1 MPRSYC
7 PMQTMI
13 FLPTLRRLAA
23 LFALAGVLCLAAGC
37 SSLDKAS
44 NSVAGVLEP
53 YRMEIVQGNVVSR
66 EQVAAIPKGASRAQ
80 VAAVLGTPLLTSVF
94 HADRWVYA
102 FSLYQQGKPGQ
113 LRQATVFFK
122 GDNMERIEADALP
135 TESEFVSSLRTT
147 VQLPAPK
154 PMQASAEALAKF
166 PAPAPKAA
174 APALPPARTNYP
186 PLEP

>member
-1 MPRSYC
+1 MERSYC
-7 PMQTMI
+7 CYHPMI
-13 FLPTLRRLAA
+13 FAFSLRRLAP
-23 LFALAGVLCLAAGC
+23 LIALASTLLWLAGC
-37 SSLDKAS
+37 GSVDKAS

-80 VAAVLGTPLLTSVF
+80 VAAVLGTPLVTSVF

-102 FSLYQQGKPGQ
+102 FSLNQQGKIPQ
-113 LRQATVFFK
+113 LRHVTVYFNQ
-122 GDNMERIEADALP
+122 DRMERIDADELP
-135 TESEFVSSLRTT
+135 TESEFVNTLRTT

-154 PMQASAEALAKF
+154 PLQASAEALSKF
-166 PAPAPKAA
+166 PAPAPKAVA
-174 APALPPARTNYP
+174 STLPPARTDYP

>member
-1 MPRSYC
+1 
-7 PMQTMI
+7 MI
-13 FLPTLRRLAA
+13 FAPTLRRLAA
-23 LFALAGVLCLAAGC
+23 LFALAGMLCLTAACG
-37 SSLDKAS
+37 SLDKAS

-66 EQVAAIPKGASRAQ
+66 EQVAVIPKGASRAQ

-102 FSLYQQGKPGQ
+102 FSLNQQGKLPQ
-113 LRQATVFFK
+113 LRQVTVYFK
-122 GDNMERIEADALP
+122 GDNMERIDADALP
-135 TESEFVSSLRTT
+135 TEAEFVSSLRTKME
-147 VQLPAPK
+147 LPAPK
-154 PMQASAEALAKF
+154 PLQASAEALAKF

-174 APALPPARTNYP
+174 ASALPPPRTNYP

>member
-1 MPRSYC
+1 MTRSYC
-7 PMQTMI
+7 RMQTMI

-135 TESEFVSSLRTT
+135 TESEFVSTLRTT
-147 VQLPAPK
+147 VQLPPPK

>member
-1 MPRSYC
+1 MTRSYC
-7 PMQTMI
+7 RPQAMI
-13 FLPTLRRLAA
+13 FIPSLRRLAA
-23 LFALAGVLCLAAGC
+23 LFSLVGVLFLASGC
-37 SSLDKAS
+37 GSVDKAS

-102 FSLYQQGKPGQ
+102 FSLNQQGKIPQ
-113 LRQATVFFK
+113 LRQVTVYFK
-122 GDNMERIEADALP
+122 GDNMERIDADALP
-135 TESEFVSSLRTT
+135 TEAEFVNSLRTKME
-147 VQLPAPK
+147 LPPAK
-154 PMQASAEALAKF
+154 PLEASAEALAKF

-174 APALPPARTNYP
+174 ASALPPPRTNYP

>member
-1 MPRSYC
+1 MARSYC
-7 PMQTMI
+7 RMKYMI

-37 SSLDKAS
+37 GSFDKAS

-66 EQVAAIPKGASRAQ
+66 EQVAAIPKGASRVQ
-80 VAAVLGTPLLTSVF
+80 VAAVLGTPLLTSAF

-102 FSLYQQGKPGQ
+102 FSLYQQGKAGQ
-113 LRQATVFFK
+113 ARQVTVYFK
-122 GDNMERIEADALP
+122 GDSMERIEADALP
-135 TESEFVSSLRTT
+135 TESEFVNSLRTT
-147 VQLPAPK
+147 VQLPPPK
-154 PMQASAEALAKF
+154 ALEASEEALAKF
-166 PAPAPKAA
+166 PAPAPKA
-174 APALPPARTNYP
+174 PASVLPPPRTNYP

>member
-1 MPRSYC
+1 
-7 PMQTMI
+7 
-13 FLPTLRRLAA
+13 
-23 LFALAGVLCLAAGC
+23 
-37 SSLDKAS
+37 
-44 NSVAGVLEP
+44 
-53 YRMEIVQGNVVSR
+53 
-66 EQVAAIPKGASRAQ
+66 
-80 VAAVLGTPLLTSVF
+80 
-94 HADRWVYA
+94 
-102 FSLYQQGKPGQ
+102 
-113 LRQATVFFK
+113 
-122 GDNMERIEADALP
+122 MERIEADALP